1 MLDLSCRKRKGK
13 DTAEGEAEGGTDEA
27 FYVVTNKWTKYT
39 DFVVRYVD
47 CYQVVTSSVKQSFQ

>member
-13 DTAEGEAEGGTDEA
+13 DTAEGEAESGTDEA

-47 CYQVVTSSVKQSFQ
+47 CYQWSPVV